1 MTNAL
6 RSEQQFVGFMENMYI
21 HEHRCRHLYFLELAD
36 VKFMEMVWMTWTLF
50 SKDQVTVSTYQSI
63 MQTVANLEEQQTPF
77 EGQMSIFKF
86 DNFSTIL

>member
-1 MTNAL
+1 MT
-6 RSEQQFVGFMENMYI
+6 S
-21 HEHRCRHLYFLELAD
+21 
-36 VKFMEMVWMTWTLF
+36 TLF